1 MARCRHRMLS
11 LGPRRRE
18 EQRLPVDRVG
28 NRPTRIASGRGAV
41 ENCLSPRSKDRL
53 APLPS
58 STSATA
64 QAISPS
70 APGRSGSRT
79 RLTTPSRRSTRRR
92 TSPRPSDPGWRW
104 AHVRGRGPRVGLG
117 RDAARAFVARSVGDR
132 TRGLLDGKGRALR
145 RRLPGGGRRLRRLRS
160 ACSCRC
166 RRRCGRVKT
175 NMGVVCLD
183 PPPDIMITI
192 G

>member
-1 MARCRHRMLS
+1 VARCRHRMLS

-104 AHVRGRGPRVGLG
+104 ADVRGRGPRVGLG
-117 RDAARAFVARSVGDR
+117 RERTRRHAQPHRPDDEHRAQLRDRQPAVATHQWLRLDVISHASHRAARVLLL
-132 TRGLLDGKGRALR
+132 GLLA
-145 RRLPGGGRRLRRLRS
+145 
-160 ACSCRC
+160 
-166 RRRCGRVKT
+166 
-175 NMGVVCLD
+175 
-183 PPPDIMITI
+183 I
-192 G
+192 GLAVSWT